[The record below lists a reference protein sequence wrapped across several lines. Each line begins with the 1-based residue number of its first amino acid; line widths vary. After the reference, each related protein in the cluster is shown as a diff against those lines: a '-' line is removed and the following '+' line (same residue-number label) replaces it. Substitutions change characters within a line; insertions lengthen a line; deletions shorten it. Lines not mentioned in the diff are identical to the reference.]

1 MATVQLSGEKT
12 EPGNTAGVGY
22 TTMSWAPDYHAIEI
36 WTGSMENDPIV
47 HHKPVEYEGDN
58 PVLSPSA
65 MIVGY
70 LYPVILYGK
79 STVARKD
86 QSGEIS
92 FFGIPE

>member
-12 EPGNTAGVGY
+12 KLENTAGVGY
-22 TTMSWAPDYHAIEI
+22 TMMSSAADYHVMEM
-36 WTGSMENDPIV
+36 WTGSMEDEPIV

-58 PVLSPSA
+58 LVLSPSV

-70 LYPVILYGK
+70 LYSVILYGK
-79 STVARKD
+79 LTVARKD

>member
-1 MATVQLSGEKT
+1 MTTVQLAGEKT
-12 EPGNTAGVGY
+12 ESENTAGVGY
-22 TTMSWAPDYHAIEI
+22 TTISSAADYHGMEL
-36 WTGSMENDPIV
+36 WTGSMEDDPIV
-47 HHKPVEYEGDN
+47 QHKPVEYEGDN

-79 STVARKD
+79 LTVARKD

>member
-1 MATVQLSGEKT
+1 MTIVQLAGEKAKS
-12 EPGNTAGVGY
+12 ENTAGVDY
-22 TTMSWAPDYHAIEI
+22 TTVSSAVDYHGMEM
-36 WTGSMENDPIV
+36 WTGSMEDEPIV

-58 PVLSPSA
+58 PVLNPSA

-70 LYPVILYGK
+70 LYPVTLYGK
-79 STVARKD
+79 LTVARKD